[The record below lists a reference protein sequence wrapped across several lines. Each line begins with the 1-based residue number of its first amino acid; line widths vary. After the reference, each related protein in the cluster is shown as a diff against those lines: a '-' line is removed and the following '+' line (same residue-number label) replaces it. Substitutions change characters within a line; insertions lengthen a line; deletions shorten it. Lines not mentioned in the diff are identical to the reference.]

1 MVDRS
6 VVVRLRANVRD
17 FNRDIGTSTAA
28 VGTLE
33 SRLRSADKV
42 GGASIDRLS
51 GRVKILADLLAILG
65 PAAAPIG
72 ALAVPA
78 VAGLAAQLGFAVTGA
93 LGFVVAVQGI
103 GDGLEAL
110 NKAHLEPTTENLAA
124 AELAMENLTPAG
136 ESLTRQLFAL
146 RDEWQQ
152 LRDVSQEGLA
162 PGLSAALDSLEERL
176 PDVERILQNVN
187 EAVGELLADG
197 AESLASDRWD
207 DFFTFIA
214 TDAPPALS
222 AMGEALGNISH
233 AMAELWMAFD
243 PLNDDFATWL
253 VDSTARLDEWADGLD
268 QTQGFQDFVDYIR
281 ENGPQVA
288 ETLGAVSMAILH
300 IVEAAAPLGG
310 PVLAALEAVA
320 TAISAIA
327 TSDAG
332 PAIMAT
338 VTALALLR
346 RGMATLEAVQGT
358 TWAKGIKGA
367 DTFAGKVTAA
377 RTPLLRTSAALAGL
391 AIASS
396 DTADGFLLSNT
407 ASGAMLGMLGGPWG
421 AAVGGAVGLMM
432 DLSKSTGT
440 FKVNTDE
447 LTATLDQQTG
457 AITRNTTAYT
467 ANELEKQGVLRAAQD
482 LGLNLNDVTQAALG
496 NADAMLRVQAGLDAA
511 KSGFYDAE
519 GRVVVGTT
527 TLQKYGEQ
535 SFLVTDAIGTMSGE
549 LETGQGRVRRMADAT
564 DAGANS
570 LTRAESAAQDF
581 ADAITR
587 LNNVLSGRAAMR
599 DYEAAVD
606 DFAAALKENG
616 RSFDIN
622 TEKGRANQAALD
634 NIAGTAIR
642 VAENLKGAAR
652 QRFLTNAIADL
663 REMGG
668 RFGVP
673 KAETQRLIELLREAN
688 NADVKPK
695 IDVDTGQSLAK
706 IAAVRNSIASL
717 RDRSLTI
724 TTVYDV
730 VRNSTDA
737 VPYRGKAFGD
747 FMDRHDPEIAPGGAW
762 RVWAEPETQGESY
775 IPHANDSRRPRA
787 KRILEHTA
795 DKFGGQVLWF
805 AEGGT
810 TGDADDETG
819 DGTPKRRRRRV
830 GAIPAETAALIRQ
843 FGSLTRAIKASE
855 QAVEKETS
863 RRDALR
869 DRLSGVEQQMADIAD
884 AATAGFS
891 GDPFRD
897 RQGAPRGS
905 IGQSAGGSD
914 PIAALMEDIAY
925 GQRRDALIKDA
936 QRAGLGGSTAG
947 EQAALAE
954 ALRGADNDALA
965 AMLAAGTIQQFE
977 DLFIQRQGV
986 IGGVGGN
993 AAELVHGAEF
1003 QALSLETVEQT
1014 AELREVKAELRALRQ
1029 EARAREN
1036 RDANRARENAES
1048 TGAAVKEGVNSTAS
1062 ATTRH
1067 NRRKRR
1073 PRAGA
1078 R

>member
-6 VVVRLRANVRD
+6 VVVRLRANVRE

-33 SRLRSADKV
+33 SRLRSADRV

-51 GRVKILADLLAILG
+51 GRVKILLDLLAIVG
-65 PAAAPIG
+65 PAAVPIG
-72 ALAVPA
+72 AVAIPA
-78 VAGLAAQLGFAVTGA
+78 VTGLAAQFGFATTGA

-110 NKAHLEPTTENLAA
+110 NKAHLEPTTENLTA
-124 AELAMENLTPAG
+124 AELAMERLSPAG
-136 ESLTRQLFAL
+136 GALTRQLFEL
-146 RDEWQQ
+146 RDEWRQ
-152 LRDVSQEGLA
+152 LRDVSQEALS
-162 PGLSAALDSLEERL
+162 PGLSAALDDLEARL
-176 PDVERILQNVN
+176 PDIERILQNVN
-187 EAVGELLADG
+187 ETVGEMLADG

-214 TDAPPALS
+214 TDAPPALAAMGS
-222 AMGEALGNISH
+222 ALGNVAHAMGE
-233 AMAELWMAFD
+233 LWMEFD

-253 VDSTARLDEWADGLD
+253 VDSTAQLDDWATRLNETDGA
-268 QTQGFQDFVDYIR
+268 QEFFDYIR

-288 ETLGAVSMAILH
+288 ETLGAVSMAVLH

-327 TSDAG
+327 SSDAG

-346 RGMATLEAVQGT
+346 RGMATMEAVQGT
-358 TWAKGIKGA
+358 AWAKGVKGA

-467 ANELEKQGVLRAAQD
+467 ANELEKQGVLKAARD
-482 LGLNLNDVTQAALG
+482 LGLSLSDVTQAALG
-496 NADAMLRVQAGLDAA
+496 NADAMLRVDAGLEAA

-519 GRVVVGTT
+519 GRVIVGTE
-527 TLQKYGEQ
+527 TLLKYKDQ

-564 DAGANS
+564 DAGADS
-570 LTRAESAAQDF
+570 LTRAEVAAQDF

-663 REMGG
+663 REMGTK
-668 RFGVP
+668 FNVP

-688 NADVKPK
+688 KADVNPR
-695 IDVDTGQSLAK
+695 IRANTSPAMAA
-706 IAAVRNSIASL
+706 IAALEARLRAIKDEDVFVNVRHRPMGSAPGPGPQNDFNA
-717 RDRSLTI
+717 
-724 TTVYDV
+724 
-730 VRNSTDA
+730 
-737 VPYRGKAFGD
+737 GGD
-747 FMDRHDPEIAPGGAW
+747 FKDRHSAEIAPGGAW

-810 TGDADDETG
+810 TSDE
-819 DGTPKRRRRRV
+819 DPARPRRRRV

-855 QAVEKETS
+855 EAVEKESS
-863 RRDALR
+863 RRDSLR
-869 DRLSGVEQQMADIAD
+869 DRLAGVEQQMADIAD
-884 AATAGFS
+884 AATAGFT

-897 RQGAPRGS
+897 RQGATRGS
-905 IGQSAGGSD
+905 VGQSAGGSD

-965 AMLAAGTIQQFE
+965 SMLAAGTIQQFE
-977 DLFIQRQGV
+977 DLFIRRQGV
-986 IGGVGGN
+986 IGGVGGD
-993 AAELVHGAEF
+993 AAEMVHGAEY
-1003 QALSLETVEQT
+1003 QALSLETAEQT

-1029 EARAREN
+1029 EERAREN
-1036 RDANRARENAES
+1036 RNANRARENAES

-1062 ATTRH
+1062 VATRH
-1067 NRRKRR
+1067 DRRKRR
-1073 PRAGA
+1073 PKVSQR
-1078 R
+1078 